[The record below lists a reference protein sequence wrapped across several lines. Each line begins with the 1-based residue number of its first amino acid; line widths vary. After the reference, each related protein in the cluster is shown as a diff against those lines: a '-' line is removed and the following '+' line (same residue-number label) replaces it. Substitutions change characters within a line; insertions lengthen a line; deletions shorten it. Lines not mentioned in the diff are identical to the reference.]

1 MSKNDIRLRRH
12 KLTARGAERF
22 RNYGAVLQRHE
33 EEKRMKKILRVFSF
47 FLIILILIVL
57 IVIVVRIER
66 RVVKKS
72 NAEVTVVLSQQNRTS

>member
-47 FLIILILIVL
+47 FLIILILLVL

-66 RVVKKS
+66 KVVKKT
-72 NAEVTVVLSQQNRTS
+72 ATEVSVISKSKAGW